1 MNPPEP
7 HNGRLRAVVGTAAAL
22 AGFGVGLMLGAAAGL
37 LTRDARVGRNIGIPL
52 ACDLGLALAGVRL
65 EIVGEQNLWAARP
78 AVFVANHQSALD
90 APLMGTLLRR
100 DFTGVAKKEARFDPL
115 MAVAGLFVEPAYI
128 DRSDPESAKRDL
140 GALSDRIRAGTS
152 VVIMPEGT
160 RSRTPAVLPFKKG
173 AFHLAMQAAVPIV
186 PVVIRNAG
194 ELMGRGAKLL
204 RSGTIQV
211 AVLEPIR
218 TVGWTPESIDDRCR
232 EVRDRFIATL
242 ADWPEATR

>member
-1 MNPPEP
+1 
-7 HNGRLRAVVGTAAAL
+7 
-22 AGFGVGLMLGAAAGL
+22 
-37 LTRDARVGRNIGIPL
+37 
-52 ACDLGLALAGVRL
+52 
-65 EIVGEQNLWAARP
+65 
-78 AVFVANHQSALD
+78 
-90 APLMGTLLRR
+90 MGTLLRR
-100 DFTGVAKKEARFDPL
+100 DFTGVAKKEMLFIVD
-115 MAVAGLFVEPAYI
+115 AVAGLFVEPAYI

-140 GALSDRIRAGTS
+140 AALADRIRAGTS

-194 ELMGRGAKLL
+194 ELMGRGATLL

-211 AVLEPIR
+211 AVLEPIP
-218 TVGWTPESIDDRCR
+218 TAGWSPESIDDRCR

-242 ADWPEATR
+242 ADWPEASR